1 MYIWLENLKY
11 NILNFK
17 TTYYNLIFPMQLR
30 DTDLSLKLAY
40 ELTINNIKTSFIC
53 ITNSNSSSPTLI
65 ISLEDTPISFQPRSF
80 LIILRERIN
89 QYGHGL
95 RITSFQPSQA
105 FIIGLE
111 MGWSKKK
118 IDLIFVLW
126 CIEELWIMV
135 LVPSC
140 WLSMLYWLFMY
151 EENFYKFVGVVGRLT
166 LFKDN

>member
-1 MYIWLENLKY
+1 
-11 NILNFK
+11 
-17 TTYYNLIFPMQLR
+17 
-30 DTDLSLKLAY
+30 
-40 ELTINNIKTSFIC
+40 
-53 ITNSNSSSPTLI
+53 
-65 ISLEDTPISFQPRSF
+65 
-80 LIILRERIN
+80 LRERIN

-111 MGWSKKK
+111 MGWSTKKK
-118 IDLIFVLW
+118 NIDLIFVLW

-151 EENFYKFVGVVGRLT
+151 REKFYKFVGVVGRLT

>member
-1 MYIWLENLKY
+1 
-11 NILNFK
+11 
-17 TTYYNLIFPMQLR
+17 MQLR

-111 MGWSKKK
+111 MGWSTKKK
-118 IDLIFVLW
+118 KNRSHICLMVHRRIMNYGSSAILLTLYVVLIVHVWGKFLQV
-126 CIEELWIMV
+126 CR
-135 LVPSC
+135 SC
-140 WLSMLYWLFMY
+140 W
-151 EENFYKFVGVVGRLT
+151 KAHII
-166 LFKDN
+166 

>member
-1 MYIWLENLKY
+1 
-11 NILNFK
+11 
-17 TTYYNLIFPMQLR
+17 MQLR

-65 ISLEDTPISFQPRSF
+65 IPLEDTPISFQPRSF

-111 MGWSKKK
+111 MGWSTKKK
-118 IDLIFVLW
+118 CRSHICLMVHRRIMNYGSSAILLTLYVVLIVHVWGKFLQV
-126 CIEELWIMV
+126 CR
-135 LVPSC
+135 SC
-140 WLSMLYWLFMY
+140 W
-151 EENFYKFVGVVGRLT
+151 KAHII
-166 LFKDN
+166 

>member
-17 TTYYNLIFPMQLR
+17 TTYYNLIFPIQLR
-30 DTDLSLKLAY
+30 DTYLSLKLAY

-65 ISLEDTPISFQPRSF
+65 IPLEDTPISFQPRSF

-111 MGWSKKK
+111 MGWSTKKK
-118 IDLIFVLW
+118 KYRSHICLMVHRR
-126 CIEELWIMV
+126 IMNYGSSAI
-135 LVPSC
+135 L
-140 WLSMLYWLFMY
+140 
-151 EENFYKFVGVVGRLT
+151 LT
-166 LFKDN
+166 LFVVLIVHVWGKFLQVCRSCWKAHII

>member
-40 ELTINNIKTSFIC
+40 ELTINNIKKSFIC

-111 MGWSKKK
+111 MG
-118 IDLIFVLW
+118 
-126 CIEELWIMV
+126 
-135 LVPSC
+135 
-140 WLSMLYWLFMY
+140 
-151 EENFYKFVGVVGRLT
+151 
-166 LFKDN
+166 

>member
-17 TTYYNLIFPMQLR
+17 TTYYNLIFPIQLR
-30 DTDLSLKLAY
+30 DTYLSLKLAY

-65 ISLEDTPISFQPRSF
+65 IPLEDTPISFQPRSF

-89 QYGHGL
+89 EYGHGL

-111 MGWSKKK
+111 MG
-118 IDLIFVLW
+118 
-126 CIEELWIMV
+126 
-135 LVPSC
+135 
-140 WLSMLYWLFMY
+140 
-151 EENFYKFVGVVGRLT
+151 
-166 LFKDN
+166 